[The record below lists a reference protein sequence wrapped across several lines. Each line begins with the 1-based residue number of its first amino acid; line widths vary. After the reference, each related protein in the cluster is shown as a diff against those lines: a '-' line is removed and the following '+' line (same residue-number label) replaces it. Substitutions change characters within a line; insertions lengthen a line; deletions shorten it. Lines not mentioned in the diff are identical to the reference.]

1 MTTTDV
7 TREIPLVFNC
17 SICDTVIPD
26 GCPRTVFEM
35 SLGDRHMTH
44 LGPGECEEAMISAIS
59 QMDEDVPLLV
69 EDWTTSP

>member
-17 SICDTVIPD
+17 SVCNDVIQD

-35 SLGDRHMTH
+35 SLGDRHMTCW
-44 LGPGECEEAMISAIS
+44 GPGGCEEKMVQAIS
-59 QMDEDVPLLV
+59 QMDADVPVLV
-69 EDWTTSP
+69 EDWTL